1 VYWHIL
7 ASDKG
12 VSLFNT
18 LVWAQTRD
26 YRHKLYVIESKVF
39 ELHFFV
45 ADSMGLDLDSLTGR
59 LQTLSFSAK
68 NAEERLQ
75 WAITPFKVIQGQQ
88 FRYLWKAHM

>member
-1 VYWHIL
+1 MYWHIL

-45 ADSMGLDLDSLTGR
+45 ADSMGLDLSIKRDR
-59 LQTLSFSAK
+59 LQDL
-68 NAEERLQ
+68 
-75 WAITPFKVIQGQQ
+75 PF
-88 FRYLWKAHM
+88 